1 MAEKLINQNI
11 VLPCGVTLKNR
22 IAKAAMSENM
32 ATTHYRANKKFNT
45 LYHRWAK
52 GGAGLLITGNVM
64 IDQSALGEPANVV
77 IEPGCD
83 LTELKS
89 WAQAGT
95 IEHTHVWMQL
105 NHPGKQSPKFLS
117 REPVAPSAVPFSGS
131 LSKSFNTPRALSE
144 KEIETLIAR
153 FANAAGSA
161 KKSGFTGVQIHGAH
175 GYLVSQF
182 LSPKHNQRN
191 DQWGGSL
198 QNRMRFALS
207 VYKAIRAEV
216 GPAFPVGIKLN
227 SADFQK
233 GGFSQE
239 ESMEVVQELSSAGMD
254 LIEISGGSYEAPE
267 MMGAKRSTL
276 EREAY
281 FLDYC
286 LEVRKKMKT
295 PLMLTGG
302 FRSQEGMNNALSAG
316 ACDVIGLGRA
326 LALQP
331 NFPAELLAG
340 KSTRSAV
347 HKLTTGFKS
356 LDKMV
361 PLEITWY
368 TNQIHRM
375 GKGYEPN
382 PNQNVMFSILKS
394 LYTTGF
400 QSIRRTRAK
409 SDT

>member
-1 MAEKLINQNI
+1 MTEKSINQTL

-32 ATTHYRANKKFNT
+32 ATRRYQANKKFNT
-45 LYHRWAK
+45 LYRRWAE

-64 IDQSALGEPANVV
+64 IDQTALGEPANVV

-83 LTELKS
+83 TEELED
-89 WAQAGT
+89 WARAGT

-117 REPVAPSAVPFSGS
+117 TQPVAPSAISFQAP
-131 LSKSFNTPRALSE
+131 LNKAFNTPRALRE
-144 KEIETLIAR
+144 DEIEELIAR
-153 FANAAGSA
+153 FANAAGTA

-175 GYLVSQF
+175 GYLISQF
-182 LSPKHNQRN
+182 LSPKHNQRT
-191 DQWGGSL
+191 DRWGGSL
-198 QNRMRFALS
+198 QNRMRFVLS
-207 VYKAIRAEV
+207 VYDAIRAKV
-216 GPAFPVGIKLN
+216 GPTFPVGIKLN

-239 ESMEVVQELSSAGMD
+239 ESMDVVEALSKKGMD
-254 LIEISGGSYEAPE
+254 LIEISGGSYESPE
-267 MMGAKRSTL
+267 MMGAKRSTA

-281 FLDYC
+281 FMDYC
-286 LEVRKKMKT
+286 LEVRKRVQT

-302 FRSQEGMNNALSAG
+302 FRSLSGMNEALGAG
-316 ACDVIGLGRA
+316 ACDVIGLGRS
-326 LALQP
+326 LAIDP
-331 NFPAELLAG
+331 NFPKDLLAG
-340 KSTRSAV
+340 KDTRSSV
-347 HKLTTGFKS
+347 HKLTTGFRS
-356 LDKMV
+356 LDKIV

-375 GKGYEPN
+375 GGGCAPDPK
-382 PNQNVMFSILKS
+382 QNVALSVLKS

-400 QSIRRTRAK
+400 QSLRRVRAK
-409 SDT
+409 G